1 MSKTQKPVPL
11 IKRPIAEVLEAARNA
26 GAAAFAE
33 RGALQKAGG
42 DLRREWIAAHLPD
55 ASGLSAAEFGQV
67 RVAASEAFD
76 LGVESSLAE
85 TRNLTELEEANET
98 AAGIV
103 REMVGLFNAIA
114 RLERDGAAG
123 QRDHEIAALASIGA
137 GLGESVRNI
146 LDAALVVNDA
156 HEHAVR
162 KREIEHA

>member
-1 MSKTQKPVPL
+1 MSKTQKPVPF
-11 IKRPIAEVLEAARNA
+11 IKRPIAEVLEVARHA
-26 GAAAFAE
+26 GAAAFADRE
-33 RGALQKAGG
+33 ALQKASG
-42 DLRREWIAAHLPD
+42 DLRREWIAARLPD
-55 ASGLSAAEFGQV
+55 ASGLSAAEFSQI

-146 LDAALVVNDA
+146 LDAVLAGDDVP
-156 HEHAVR
+156 EKPVR
-162 KREIEHA
+162 KRDIEHA